1 MKELKAL
8 IQVKKIIA
16 LLITLTLVFLAV
28 VGKITPAEFI
38 PLATMV
44 IGYYFG
50 QSTAKGVRNND

>member
-16 LLITLTLVFLAV
+16 LLITITLVYLSV
-28 VGKITPAEFI
+28 VEKIAPGEFI

-50 QSTAKGVRNND
+50 QSTAKEVR